1 MVKRNLLKMACAC
14 FISFF
19 ACTLSAWT
27 ERLYA
32 FEVHYPGEDFI
43 WYNDAAIIPGTS
55 LYYNAAHDNVVL
67 IDTVPG
73 QILSGLVP
81 GQTYKLKVTYG
92 SGYSLTSDSCYATF
106 TYEEGEYDEDGT
118 LIHGDTGTLASP
130 DGLYGFYNVRE
141 NADFDPG
148 DYPDYDEDEYNG
160 VYLSSQCHFY
170 IGVTDFDYIVIEIF
184 R

>member
-1 MVKRNLLKMACAC
+1 MACAC

-19 ACTLSAWT
+19 ACTLSTHAD
-27 ERLYA
+27 RLYA
-32 FEVHYPGEDFI
+32 YEVHYPGEDFI
-43 WYNDAAIIPGTS
+43 WYNDGALITEAS
-55 LYYNAAHDNVVL
+55 LYYNSN
-67 IDTVPG
+67 G
-73 QILSGLVP
+73 SSGNSLADLVP
-81 GQTYKLKVTYG
+81 GETYRLKVTRG
-92 SGYSLTSDSCYATF
+92 RGYSITVDTCHATF
-106 TYEEGEYDEDGT
+106 TYFPSIYDEDGT
-118 LIHGDTGTLASP
+118 LIQGDTGTLASP
-130 DGLYGFYNVRE
+130 DGLYGFYNVCE